1 MAKISSPSSLRK
13 SPAALDTLREKL
25 FLLWGDLE
33 ERKARE
39 ASALK
44 QVNGN
49 LASPGKGE
57 APRMKPF
64 QCCLKEY
71 GVKKRI
77 QRITEEIA
85 SESEEGSG
93 NEHEQDRIDWI
104 WERRWRMFGCT
115 IS

>member
-1 MAKISSPSSLRK
+1 MLSLNFILSLRK

-39 ASALK
+39 ATALK
-44 QVNGN
+44 RVDGN
-49 LASPGKGE
+49 SASPRKDE
-57 APRMKPF
+57 TPRMKPF

-77 QRITEEIA
+77 QRITEENA
-85 SESEEGSG
+85 SESENQSRE
-93 NEHEQDRIDWI
+93 EYEQDRNDWV